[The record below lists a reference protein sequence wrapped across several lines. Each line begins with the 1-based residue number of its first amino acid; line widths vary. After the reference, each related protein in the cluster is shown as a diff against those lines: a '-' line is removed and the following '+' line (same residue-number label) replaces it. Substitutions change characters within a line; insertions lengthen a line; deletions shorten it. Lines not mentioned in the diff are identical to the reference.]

1 MIKAIAPAYWQL
13 TQWVN
18 DTQEVLSL
26 VFRLYLAKVFFMA
39 GWTKIASWETTLM
52 LFEYEYSVPVLAPAL
67 AAYLATFAELFFPL
81 LLVLGLAGRFSAV
94 ALFILNVVA
103 AISYPDISPAG
114 INDHY
119 FWGAM
124 LLVITMFGPGK
135 VSLDYWIQQR
145 FFSTLTRQ
153 STD

>member
-52 LFEYEYSVPVLAPAL
+52 LFEYEYSVPALAPAL

-94 ALFILNVVA
+94 ALFILNFVA

>member
-81 LLVLGLAGRFSAV
+81 LLVLGLAGR
-94 ALFILNVVA
+94 
-103 AISYPDISPAG
+103 
-114 INDHY
+114 
-119 FWGAM
+119 
-124 LLVITMFGPGK
+124 
-135 VSLDYWIQQR
+135 
-145 FFSTLTRQ
+145 
-153 STD
+153 